1 MVSRA
6 RARLPKQWWNPY
18 KTGQISHTLF
28 YHESWLTHVELPWA
42 MTHTRWITMGHASHI
57 LNYNESCFTHV
68 EWPWVMSHTQTSPNS
83 GETHVQEVMCLSY
96 VWHDSCV
103 FHMYDM
109 THVSFICVTWLR
121 SHYSYVW
128 HDSCVM
134 TYIRDMTHA
143 SSFICMTWLMRH
155 HPYMWHNFWVRR
167 TKQVVSHTHWILMS
181 HVSET
186 LNNLESCRR
195 WIGLRTLSL
204 VRTLSLLHAHS
215 LLRDLLAL
223 KKNQT
228 QTHTHTHTQS
238 TLQSGEPH

>member
-1 MVSRA
+1 MNALHLTYSLHFLYFRYYKLYLKYFDLLS

-103 FHMYDM
+103 FHMRDM
-109 THVSFICVTWLR
+109 TQKSLFICVTWLMC
-121 SHYSYVW
+121 HDLYTW
-128 HDSCVM
+128 HDSCVIIYM
-134 TYIRDMTHA
+134 YDMTHA
-143 SSFICMTWLMRH
+143 SSSIHVTQLLSQAHQAGR
-155 HPYMWHNFWVRR
+155 
-167 TKQVVSHTHWILMS
+167 VSHT
-181 HVSET
+181 
-186 LNNLESCRR
+186 LNLDESC
-195 WIGLRTLSL
+195 LR
-204 VRTLSLLHAHS
+204 
-215 LLRDLLAL
+215 
-223 KKNQT
+223 NF
-228 QTHTHTHTQS
+228 
-238 TLQSGEPH
+238 E